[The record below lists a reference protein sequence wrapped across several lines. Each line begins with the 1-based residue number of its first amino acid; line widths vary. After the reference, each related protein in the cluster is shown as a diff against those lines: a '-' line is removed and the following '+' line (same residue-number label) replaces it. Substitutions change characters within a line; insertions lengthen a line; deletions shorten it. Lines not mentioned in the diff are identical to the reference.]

1 MLKPTRNSIGEPAAP
16 PPPDPRAPR
25 SVPLAALLA
34 AALLSAFPVAGA
46 PPSAGWHPE
55 DGLSFGPSIGAVRSP
70 GLGWA
75 MSPGAELTYFHRL
88 HTPLHLWITAGARL
102 FADRDG
108 VAGVPY
114 AEIGL
119 SFLVFNLG
127 LGYGRGIGDDRAP
140 RDMIH
145 GFVGVAIPLYT
156 PRRGNILYVEPYYRP
171 TGALTP
177 DTYAVHELGAML
189 KWLWMLRPAYSTEED
204 AIRRS
209 P

>member
-1 MLKPTRNSIGEPAAP
+1 MSKPMRNPIDHTGAHSP
-16 PPPDPRAPR
+16 PRASTPR
-25 SVPLAALLA
+25 RTLISALLA
-34 AALLSAFPVAGA
+34 AALLAAVPIAGA
-46 PPSAGWHPE
+46 PPPAGWHPE
-55 DGLSFGPSIGAVRSP
+55 DGLTFGPSIGAVRAP
-70 GLGWA
+70 HLGWA
-75 MSPGAELTYFHRL
+75 AAPGAELTYFHRL
-88 HTPLHLWITAGARL
+88 HTPLYLWISAGARL

-108 VAGVPY
+108 VAGLPY

-127 LGYGRGIGDDRAP
+127 VGYGRGIGDDRAP
-140 RDMIH
+140 RDTIH

-156 PRRGNILYVEPYYRP
+156 PRRGNILYIEPYYRP

-177 DTYAVHELGAML
+177 DTYPVHEFGAML
-189 KWLWMLRPAYSTEED
+189 KWLWMLRPGYSTEEG